1 MQSSGPFCG
10 ILIQSLQNKILG
22 EAKECI
28 AFMCSIS
35 WLIHYIKKSSDGVNE
50 PYSPGHAA
58 EYLLKAYKD
67 TFADCTLSR
76 FVEQESGLSASNH
89 YVLRIRK

>member
-1 MQSSGPFCG
+1 MQSNGPFCG

-35 WLIHYIKKSSDGVNE
+35 WLIDYIKNKQKKICGSKNLS
-50 PYSPGHAA
+50 
-58 EYLLKAYKD
+58 YK
-67 TFADCTLSR
+67 C
-76 FVEQESGLSASNH
+76 
-89 YVLRIRK
+89 RKQKKKLAIK